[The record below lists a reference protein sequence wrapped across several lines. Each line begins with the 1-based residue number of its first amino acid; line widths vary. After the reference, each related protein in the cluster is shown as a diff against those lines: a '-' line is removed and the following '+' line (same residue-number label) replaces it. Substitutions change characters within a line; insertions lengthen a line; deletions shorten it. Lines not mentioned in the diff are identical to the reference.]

1 MTSPSAQLGV
11 TTPRDERLAREWLD
25 RAEEHR
31 SAGRLI
37 DAVDAL
43 TLANRASPSTET
55 ERSLVRARHD
65 GFAELARN
73 LQQLAP
79 PIPPGDP
86 LPSASSL
93 PIVSAREL
101 TPELIS
107 TGIRRHGALHVR
119 GLMPEQHVAAFA
131 DGIDRAMAAG
141 EAFDRGA
148 TAEDTTPWFEPFKP
162 NESYSVEMKLQVG
175 NRRRWVRE
183 AGGVWTADSPRMM
196 FEFFEALEAVGLRRT
211 ITDYLGERPVL
222 AVDKCTLRRVGLDTG
237 ADWHQDGAF
246 LGTGPSMRTV
256 NVWMSLSHC
265 GTDAPGL
272 DVVPARLES
281 IVPTGTDG
289 AQFEWAVGPGAV
301 DRVVAFKGLS
311 VFRPVFE
318 PGDALIFDELFL
330 HRTAI
335 DGAMTNVR
343 YAIETW
349 FFAPSLYPEKYVPVI
364 V

>member
-11 TTPRDERLAREWLD
+11 TTPRDERRAQACLD

-37 DAVDAL
+37 DAVDTL

-65 GFAELARN
+65 GFAELVRDRQP
-73 LQQLAP
+73 LP
-79 PIPPGDP
+79 PPVPPGNP
-86 LPSASSL
+86 LPSASPL
-93 PIVSAREL
+93 PIVSVGEL

-119 GLMPEQHVAAFA
+119 SLLPEQDVAAFV
-131 DGIDRAMAAG
+131 DGIDRAMAAA
-141 EAFDRGA
+141 EAFEQGA
-148 TAEDTTPWFEPFKP
+148 DAEDTTPWFEPFRP
-162 NESYSVEMKLQVG
+162 NDSYPVEVKLQVG

-196 FEFFEALEAVGLRRT
+196 FEFFEALDATGLRRT

-237 ADWHQDGAF
+237 TEWHQDGAF
-246 LGTGPSMRTV
+246 LGTGPGMRTV
-256 NVWMSLSHC
+256 NVWMSLSQC

-301 DRVVAFKGLS
+301 DRVVASEGLS

-335 DGAMTNVR
+335 DGTMTNVR

-349 FFAPSLYPEKYVPVI
+349 FFAPSLYPEKYVPV
-364 V
+364 VV